1 MGQPSCVVDGG
12 PHCLQKFTQ
21 HSGGTN
27 LLQRFQWLHENKGR
41 SWESQPGTR
50 VEKTRW
56 PFKSGQRCVPRVFN
70 GDRKGLRKT
79 PLYMLFS
86 TIVCNSALTA
96 PGQKPRDR
104 ERGKEG
110 GRRDTEGVSNK
121 KEGRYTPKDKVLELY
136 GSGVSECLGSEGEG
150 LHRCRISLFRSQ

>member
-1 MGQPSCVVDGG
+1 MLLLQIPLSCPLQECVGQPSCVVDGG

-41 SWESQPGTR
+41 SWESQPAIR

-56 PFKSGQRCVPRVFN
+56 PFKSGQCCVPRVFN

-104 ERGKEG
+104 EREARREG
-110 GRRDTEGVSNK
+110 GG
-121 KEGRYTPKDKVLELY
+121 TPRGSRTRKRAVIPQKTKFWSCMGLE
-136 GSGVSECLGSEGEG
+136 
-150 LHRCRISLFRSQ
+150 